1 MFEHHVVGR
10 ILRRADLLHDDALFA
25 LQLVRHEGRIGE
37 NVGEHVKRQR
47 HVGLHHP
54 RIIGGGFGRGAGIEI
69 AADRLDF
76 LDDFARRAPRGA
88 LERHVFE
95 QMRNAV
101 LVGLFIAA
109 ADAGPDAEGGG
120 FQMRHGI
127 GNDSKAGR
135 KLGDIDAHP
144 ATPCFAARLTE
155 RTNRSTSSW
164 SFFMTLMCSGLV
176 IRPSSQA
183 GNAGRT
189 PQAASTASGNFAA
202 CAVDSTMLGI
212 LESEVSRSATAS
224 ATAVW
229 GSTRSPA
236 SRQAARIAALVSV
249 SSARPASNSSRIAAS
264 VASGSTKRPDCF
276 SDAISRRTVPAS
288 RRLASNNSRSKFEE
302 TWISIEGDAVA

>member
-1 MFEHHVVGR
+1 MFEHHVIGR
-10 ILRRADLLHDDALFA
+10 ILRSTNLLHDDVLFA
-25 LQLVRHEGRIGE
+25 LQLVRHKGRIGE
-37 NVGEHVKRQR
+37 NVGQHVERQR

-54 RIIGGGFGRGAGIEI
+54 RIIGRGLGGGAGVEI
-69 AADRLDF
+69 AADRLDL
-76 LDDFARRAPRGA
+76 LDNFARRAPRGT

-95 QMRNAV
+95 QMRDAM
-101 LVGLFIAA
+101 LVRLFIAA
-109 ADAGPDAEGGG
+109 TDAGPYAKCRG
-120 FQMRHGI
+120 FEMRHGI
-127 GNDSKAGR
+127 GNDGKAGR

-164 SFFMTLMCSGLV
+164 SLFMTLMCSGLV

-183 GNAGRT
+183 GTAGRT

-212 LESEVSRSATAS
+212 FESLVSRSATAR
-224 ATAVW
+224 ATAVC

-276 SDAISRRTVPAS
+276 SDAIRRRMTAESRP
-288 RRLASNNSRSKFEE
+288 LASNNSRSKFEE
-302 TWISIEGDAVA
+302 TWISIDGEADA